1 MSDHR
6 GARCVGGGRF
16 ALLLPMLLIS
26 GALGAQGIRERVARV
41 EDGKVRMTYAARPNV
56 CGDSEGQHWRMRRD
70 DDWLGACEHGPAHL
84 QIEFRAGRVVDI
96 DVWVGGGW
104 RPGSAAILDLGR
116 VETREVVDYLL
127 ALDAED
133 AIFPAVI
140 ADSVTVWP
148 RLLVIARDDRRPE
161 RVRRQAIFWVAQ
173 AAGDSA
179 TAGLAALS
187 DDDPDREVRKH
198 AVFALS
204 QIRSA
209 NAVDV
214 LIRIARTNRDP
225 EIRRTA
231 IFWLGQS
238 RDPRAIDYFEE
249 VLRG

>member
-1 MSDHR
+1 MTGYREVQHP
-6 GARCVGGGRF
+6 GGGGVALF
-16 ALLLPMLLIS
+16 LPLLLMPL
-26 GALGAQGIRERVARV
+26 AVGAQGIGERVASV
-41 EDGKVRMTYAARPNV
+41 DNGKVRMTYAARPNV
-56 CGDSEGQHWRMRRD
+56 CGNAEGHGWRIRED
-70 DDWLGACEHGPAHL
+70 DDWTGDCDAGPVHL
-84 QIEFRAGRVVDI
+84 QIEVRAGRIVDI
-96 DVWVGGGW
+96 DAWMGGRW
-104 RPGSAAILDLGR
+104 RGGSPALDLGR
-116 VETREVVDYLL
+116 VGTRALVDYLL
-127 ALDAED
+127 TLDADD

-148 RLLVIARDDRRPE
+148 RLLVIARDSHRPE
-161 RVRRQAIFWVAQ
+161 RVRQQAIFWVAQ

-187 DDDPDREVRKH
+187 EDDPDREVRKH

-209 NAVDV
+209 NAVEV